1 MLKEFLLKN
10 HQEELQEILDNID
23 STCYYSIYV
32 NFVSL
37 FEDDADI
44 AQKILQYPRYY
55 LPHCDKSAVEAQ
67 EEIAKPEQ
75 IVKTKVRIRV
85 TAVPVTQN
93 QGQIGQLVS
102 TSGIIVRIS
111 QPTIL
116 KTVQRLICTECK
128 HVTFAN
134 YEWER
139 QAFADIT
146 NCEECHASKLKP
158 VSGFDLED
166 SSDCQE
172 IGLQEKSKTDSN
184 VILTE
189 ELRVTLLN
197 DLVDKC
203 RPGDHVEI
211 SGVVVRIWSSLE
223 VGERLEATTIMLANS
238 IAVRRKICDTSS
250 SQETKDVFKDYWEK
264 YSDNPLLGRDNIF
277 ASICPLVS
285 THLQYKLT
293 KNYMYSVIYAKTY
306 FKLYGMYTAKLALA
320 VVLAGGVSKCN
331 ESGTR
336 VRGEPHL
343 LLVGDPGTGKSQLLR
358 AASRLAV
365 RSVLTT
371 GVGSTAA
378 GLTATAVRDSEGW
391 HLEAGA
397 LVLADGG
404 VCCVDE
410 FTTMSSQDRTSVHEA
425 MEQQT
430 ISIAKAGL
438 VSTLNS
444 RCSVIAAI
452 NPTGGQFTE
461 DEEWQTNLGDPLLSR
476 FDIILLLKDNRN
488 PEWDKLTSDH
498 ILRAAYEK
506 KENIVQTD
514 SKSHIELLRSENLWK
529 EDILREYLAHVHSL
543 QPKLTKEAEMVLR
556 ATYLY
561 HRSHPDRREERTTVR
576 LLDSLIR
583 LAEGHARIMYR
594 SNIEMIDAIFVA
606 KLVGTGS
613 TFETNLGCPFPT
625 DPMATY
631 RSEGKKLLSTIGL
644 ESLEYLL

>member
-1 MLKEFLLKN
+1 MLKEYLLKN
-10 HQEELQEILDNID
+10 HQIELKEVLDNID
-23 STCYYSIYV
+23 INCYYSIYV

-37 FEDDADI
+37 FEDDADV

-55 LPHCDKSAVEAQ
+55 LPLCDEAAIKAQ
-67 EEIAKPEQ
+67 EEIAKPKQ
-75 IVKTKVRIRV
+75 IVKKKVRIRI
-85 TAVPVTQN
+85 TAVPVTLD

-111 QPTIL
+111 QPKVL
-116 KTVQRLICTECK
+116 KSVQRYYCRKCK
-128 HVTFAN
+128 HITLAK

-139 QAFADIT
+139 QTFADIT
-146 NCEECHASKLKP
+146 DCEECHATKLK
-158 VSGFDLED
+158 VLTDFDLED

-172 IGLQEKSKTDSN
+172 IGVQEKCKIDTNKS
-184 VILTE
+184 LTE
-189 ELRVTLLN
+189 ELRIILLD

-211 SGVVVRIWSSLE
+211 SGVVIRIWGPLE
-223 VGERLEATTIMLANS
+223 VGERLEATTMMLGNS
-238 IAVRRKICDTSS
+238 ITVRRKISDTSS
-250 SQETKDVFKDYWEK
+250 SQEMRDVFRNYWEK
-264 YSDNPLLGRDNIF
+264 YSDNPLLGRDNIL
-277 ASICPLVS
+277 ASLCP
-285 THLQYKLT
+285 
-293 KNYMYSVIYAKTY
+293 
-306 FKLYGMYTAKLALA
+306 KLYGMYTAKLALA
-320 VVLAGGVSKCN
+320 VVLAGGVPKCN

-358 AASRLAV
+358 AASRLAI

-444 RCSVIAAI
+444 RCSVVAAI
-452 NPTGGQFTE
+452 NPSGGQFTD
-461 DEEWQTNLGDPLLSR
+461 DEEWETNLGDPLLSR
-476 FDIILLLKDNRN
+476 FDLILLLKDNRN
-488 PEWDKLTSDH
+488 SEWDRLTSEH
-498 ILRAAYEK
+498 ILKAAYET
-506 KENIVQTD
+506 KENNAQTD
-514 SKSHIELLRSENLWK
+514 SKNHMELLKNESLWK
-529 EDILREYLAHVHSL
+529 EDTLREYLAYVHSL
-543 QPKLTKEAEMVLR
+543 QPKLTKEAEMILR

-561 HRSHPDRREERTTVR
+561 HRCHPNRREERTTVR

-583 LAEGHARIMYR
+583 LAEGHARLMYR
-594 SNIEMIDAIFVA
+594 SDIEIMDVIFVA

-613 TFETNLGCPFPT
+613 TSEINLGCSFPI
-625 DPMATY
+625 DPIATY
-631 RSEGKKLLSTIGL
+631 KSEGKILLRTIGL
-644 ESLEYLL
+644 EKLENLL

>member
-1 MLKEFLLKN
+1 MLRKYLLKN
-10 HQEELQEILDNID
+10 HLEELEEILDNID
-23 STCYYSIYV
+23 FGSFYSIYI

-37 FEDDADI
+37 FEEDADV
-44 AQKILQYPRYY
+44 AQKILKYPRYY
-55 LPHCDKSAVEAQ
+55 LPFCDESAVEAQ

-75 IVKTKVRIRV
+75 IVKKKVRIRV
-85 TAVPVTQN
+85 TAVPVTFD

-102 TSGIIVRIS
+102 TSGVIVRIS
-111 QPTIL
+111 QPTVLRVI
-116 KTVQRLICTECK
+116 QRYSCKKCK
-128 HVTFAN
+128 HVTMAK

-139 QAFADIT
+139 QAFADISQ
-146 NCEECHASKLKP
+146 CEACHATKLSI
-158 VSGFDLED
+158 VSGFDIED
-166 SSDCQE
+166 STDCQE
-172 IGLQEKSKTDSN
+172 IGVQEKARVYANKP
-184 VILTE
+184 LTE
-189 ELRVTLLN
+189 ELRIALLE

-211 SGVVVRIWSSLE
+211 SGFVIRIWGPLN
-223 VGERLEATTIMLANS
+223 VGERLEATTIIMANS
-238 IAVRRKICDTSS
+238 VTVRRKVSDSFLT
-250 SQETKDVFKDYWEK
+250 QDVKNVFKEYWEN
-264 YSDNPLLGRDNIF
+264 YTEDPLLGRDNIL
-277 ASICPLVS
+277 ASICP
-285 THLQYKLT
+285 
-293 KNYMYSVIYAKTY
+293 
-306 FKLYGMYTAKLALA
+306 KLYGMYTAKLALA
-320 VVLAGGVSKCN
+320 VILAGGVSKCN
-331 ESGTR
+331 EGTR

-358 AASRLAV
+358 AASRLAI

-410 FTTMSSQDRTSVHEA
+410 FTTMSSNDRTSVHEA

-444 RCSVIAAI
+444 RCTVIAAI

-461 DEEWQTNLGDPLLSR
+461 DEEWETNLGDPLLSR
-476 FDIILLLKDNRN
+476 FDLILLLKDNRN
-488 PEWDKLTSDH
+488 PEWDRL
-498 ILRAAYEK
+498 
-506 KENIVQTD
+506 TD
-514 SKSHIELLRSENLWK
+514 SKTHIDLLQTEGLWK
-529 EDILREYLAHVHSL
+529 EDTLREYLAHVHSL
-543 QPKLTKEAEMVLR
+543 QPKLSKEAEMVLR

-561 HRSHPDRREERTTVR
+561 HRSRPNRREERTTVR

-583 LAEGHARIMYR
+583 LAEGHARLMYR
-594 SNIEMIDAIFVA
+594 STVKLMDAIFVA
-606 KLVGTGS
+606 KLIGTANMSEINVGCS
-613 TFETNLGCPFPT
+613 FPT

-631 RSEGKKLLSTIGL
+631 RAEGEILLTTIGL
-644 ESLEYLL
+644 QDLVNSL

>member
-1 MLKEFLLKN
+1 MLEKYLLQN
-10 HQEELQEILDNID
+10 HQEELEEILDNID
-23 STCYYSIYV
+23 ASCYYSIYV

-37 FEDDADI
+37 FGEDADI
-44 AQKILQYPRYY
+44 AQKILRYPRYY
-55 LPHCDKSAVEAQ
+55 LPLCHEAAVKAQ

-75 IVKTKVRIRV
+75 VVKKKIRIRI
-85 TAVPVTQN
+85 TAVPLALD

-102 TSGIIVRIS
+102 MSGIIVRIS

-116 KTVQRLICTECK
+116 KSVQRYICRKCK
-128 HVTFAN
+128 HVTLAN

-139 QAFADIT
+139 QSFADIIE
-146 NCEECHASKLKP
+146 CEACHTPKLK
-158 VSGFDLED
+158 VLTGFDLED

-172 IGLQEKSKTDSN
+172 IGLQEKYRGETNRS
-184 VILTE
+184 LTE
-189 ELRVTLLN
+189 ELRIILLD

-211 SGVVVRIWSSLE
+211 SGVVIRIWGPLE
-223 VGERLEATTIMLANS
+223 VDERLEASTMMLANS
-238 IAVRRKICDTSS
+238 IVVRRKISDTSS
-250 SQETKDVFKDYWEK
+250 SQEMKDVFKRYWEN
-264 YSDNPLLGRDNIF
+264 YNDNPLLGRDNIL
-277 ASICPLVS
+277 ASICP
-285 THLQYKLT
+285 Q
-293 KNYMYSVIYAKTY
+293 
-306 FKLYGMYTAKLALA
+306 LYGMYTAKLALA
-320 VVLAGGVSKCN
+320 VVLAGGVPKCN

-358 AASRLAV
+358 AASRLAI

-391 HLEAGA
+391 HLEGGA

-461 DEEWQTNLGDPLLSR
+461 DEEWETNLGDPLLSR
-476 FDIILLLKDNRN
+476 FDLILLMKDNRN
-488 PEWDKLTSDH
+488 SEWDRLTSEH
-498 ILRAAYEK
+498 ILKAAVEK
-506 KENIVQTD
+506 KENIAQTD
-514 SKSHIELLRSENLWK
+514 SKTHIELLKTECLWK
-529 EDILREYLAHVHSL
+529 EDTLREYLAYVHSL
-543 QPKLTKEAEMVLR
+543 EPKLTKEAEMVLR

-583 LAEGHARIMYR
+583 LAEGHARLMYR
-594 SNIEMIDAIFVA
+594 SNIEIMDAIFVA
-606 KLVGTGS
+606 KLVGTYCTS
-613 TFETNLGCPFPT
+613 EINLGCSFPT
-625 DPMATY
+625 DPIATY
-631 RSEGKKLLSTIGL
+631 RSEGETLLRAIGL
-644 ESLEYLL
+644 QSLENLL

>member
-1 MLKEFLLKN
+1 MLKEYLLKN
-10 HQEELQEILDNID
+10 HRGDLEEILDEDDVN
-23 STCYYSIYV
+23 SFSSIYV

-37 FEDDADI
+37 FEDDADV
-44 AQKILQYPRYY
+44 AQKILQHPRYY
-55 LPHCDKSAVEAQ
+55 LPLCDEAAIEAQ
-67 EEIAKPEQ
+67 EEIAEPKQ
-75 IVKTKVRIRV
+75 VVKKKVRIRV
-85 TAVPVTQN
+85 TAVPVTLD

-102 TSGIIVRIS
+102 TSGTIVRIS
-111 QPTIL
+111 QPTVL
-116 KTVQRLICTECK
+116 KSIQRYSCK
-128 HVTFAN
+128 KCKDVTMVK

-139 QAFADIT
+139 QDFADISE
-146 NCEECHASKLKP
+146 CEKCHGTKLEALA
-158 VSGFDLED
+158 GFDLED

-172 IGLQEKSKTDSN
+172 IGIQEKGN
-184 VILTE
+184 VDTNKSLTE
-189 ELRVTLLN
+189 ELRIILLD

-203 RPGDHVEI
+203 RPGDRVEI
-211 SGVVVRIWSSLE
+211 SGIMIRIWGALE
-223 VGERLEATTIMLANS
+223 VGERLEATTMMLANS
-238 IAVRRKICDTSS
+238 VVVRRKVFDTSS
-250 SQETKDVFKDYWEK
+250 SQEMKDIFTDYWKK
-264 YSDNPLLGRDNIF
+264 YTDDPLLGRDNIV
-277 ASICPLVS
+277 ASICP
-285 THLQYKLT
+285 Q
-293 KNYMYSVIYAKTY
+293 
-306 FKLYGMYTAKLALA
+306 LYGMYTAKLALA
-320 VVLAGGVSKCN
+320 VVLAGGVPKCN

-358 AASRLAV
+358 AASRLAA

-452 NPTGGQFTE
+452 NPSGGQFAE
-461 DEEWQTNLGDPLLSR
+461 DKEWETNLGDPLLSR
-476 FDIILLLKDNRN
+476 FDLILLLKDNRN
-488 PEWDKLTSDH
+488 PEWDRLTSEH
-498 ILRAAYEK
+498 ILKAAYEK
-506 KENIVQTD
+506 KENTVRIG
-514 SKSHIELLRSENLWK
+514 SKNHMELLKAEGLWK
-529 EDILREYLAHVHSL
+529 DDTLREYLAHVHSF
-543 QPKLTKEAEMVLR
+543 QPKLTKEAEMILR

-583 LAEGHARIMYR
+583 LAEGHAKLMYR
-594 SNIEMIDAIFVA
+594 SDIQMMDAIFVA
-606 KLVGTGS
+606 KLIGTGS
-613 TFETNLGCPFPT
+613 TSDINLGCSFPT
-625 DPMATY
+625 DPIATY
-631 RSEGKKLLSTIGL
+631 RSEGKALLRTIGL
-644 ESLEYLL
+644 QNLENLL

>member
-10 HQEELQEILDNID
+10 HQEELQEILDNMD
-23 STCYYSIYV
+23 PTCYYSIYV

-37 FEDDADI
+37 FENDADV

-75 IVKTKVRIRV
+75 IVKRKVRIRI
-85 TAVPVTQN
+85 TAVPVTLD

-102 TSGIIVRIS
+102 TNGIIVRIS

-116 KTVQRLICTECK
+116 KTVQRLVCTDCK

-146 NCEECHASKLKP
+146 NCEECDASKLKP
-158 VSGFDLED
+158 VSGFDLDD

-184 VILTE
+184 VILME
-189 ELRVTLLN
+189 ELRVTLLD

-203 RPGDHVEI
+203 RPGDHIEI
-211 SGVVVRIWSSLE
+211 SGIVVRIWDSLE

-238 IAVRRKICDTSS
+238 IVVRRKICETSS
-250 SQETKDVFKDYWEK
+250 SQETKDTFKDYWEK
-264 YSDNPLLGRDNIF
+264 YSDNPLLGRDNIL
-277 ASICPLVS
+277 ASICP
-285 THLQYKLT
+285 Q
-293 KNYMYSVIYAKTY
+293 
-306 FKLYGMYTAKLALA
+306 LYGMYTAKLALA

-331 ESGTR
+331 QSGTR
-336 VRGEPHL
+336 VRGESHL

-358 AASRLAV
+358 TASRLAV

-378 GLTATAVRDSEGW
+378 GLTASAVRDSEGW

-514 SKSHIELLRSENLWK
+514 SKSHIELLKSENLWK

-556 ATYLY
+556 TTYLY

-583 LAEGHARIMYR
+583 LAEGHARLMYR
-594 SNIEMIDAIFVA
+594 SNVEMIDAIFVA

-631 RSEGKKLLSTIGL
+631 RSEGKKLLSTIDL

>member
-1 MLKEFLLKN
+1 MLKQYLLKN
-10 HQEELQEILDNID
+10 HQMELEEVLDNVD
-23 STCYYSIYV
+23 TNCYYPIYV

-37 FEDDADI
+37 FEDDADV

-55 LPHCDKSAVEAQ
+55 LPLCDEAAVKAQ

-75 IVKTKVRIRV
+75 IVKKKVRIRV
-85 TAVPVTQN
+85 TAVPVTLD
-93 QGQIGQLVS
+93 QGEIGQLVS

-111 QPTIL
+111 QPKVL
-116 KTVQRLICTECK
+116 KSVQRHYCRKCK
-128 HVTFAN
+128 HVTSAK

-139 QAFADIT
+139 QTFADIT
-146 NCEECHASKLKP
+146 DCEECHATKLK
-158 VSGFDLED
+158 VLTDFDLDD

-172 IGLQEKSKTDSN
+172 IGVQEKCKVDINKS
-184 VILTE
+184 LTE
-189 ELRVTLLN
+189 ELRIILLD

-211 SGVVVRIWSSLE
+211 SGVVIRIWGPLE
-223 VGERLEATTIMLANS
+223 PGERLEATTMMLGNS
-238 IAVRRKICDTSS
+238 ITVRRKISDTSS
-250 SQETKDVFKDYWEK
+250 SQEMRDVFKNYWEK
-264 YSDNPLLGRDNIF
+264 YNDNPLLGRDNIL
-277 ASICPLVS
+277 ASICP
-285 THLQYKLT
+285 
-293 KNYMYSVIYAKTY
+293 
-306 FKLYGMYTAKLALA
+306 KLYGMYTAKLALA
-320 VVLAGGVSKCN
+320 VVLAGGVPKCN
-331 ESGTR
+331 ESGNYSLYYQSFYSLCKIQCVIINKKKKGTR

-358 AASRLAV
+358 EASRLAI

-410 FTTMSSQDRTSVHEA
+410 FTTMSSQDRTSIHEA

-444 RCSVIAAI
+444 RCSVVAAI
-452 NPTGGQFTE
+452 NPSGGQFTD
-461 DEEWQTNLGDPLLSR
+461 DEEWETNLGDPLLSR
-476 FDIILLLKDNRN
+476 FDLILLLKDNRN
-488 PEWDKLTSDH
+488 SEWDRLTSEH
-498 ILRAAYEK
+498 ILKAAYET
-506 KENIVQTD
+506 KENKTD
-514 SKSHIELLRSENLWK
+514 SKNHMELLKSESLWK
-529 EDILREYLAHVHSL
+529 EDTLREYLAYVHSL
-543 QPKLTKEAEMVLR
+543 QPKLTKEAEMILR

-561 HRSHPDRREERTTVR
+561 HRCHPNRREERTTVR

-583 LAEGHARIMYR
+583 LAEGHARLMYR
-594 SNIEMIDAIFVA
+594 SDIEIMDVIFVA

-613 TFETNLGCPFPT
+613 TSEINLGCSFPI
-625 DPMATY
+625 DPIATY
-631 RSEGKKLLSTIGL
+631 KSEDQWIIIL
-644 ESLEYLL
+644 EF

>member
-1 MLKEFLLKN
+1 MLKQYLLKN
-10 HQEELQEILDNID
+10 HQMELEEVLDNVD
-23 STCYYSIYV
+23 TNCYYPIYV

-37 FEDDADI
+37 FEDDADV

-55 LPHCDKSAVEAQ
+55 LPLCDEAAVKAQ

-75 IVKTKVRIRV
+75 IVKKKVRIRV
-85 TAVPVTQN
+85 TAVPVTLD
-93 QGQIGQLVS
+93 QGEIGQLVS

-111 QPTIL
+111 QPKVL
-116 KTVQRLICTECK
+116 KSVQRHYCRKCK
-128 HVTFAN
+128 HVTSAK

-139 QAFADIT
+139 QTFADIT
-146 NCEECHASKLKP
+146 DCEECHATKLK
-158 VSGFDLED
+158 VLTDFDLDD

-172 IGLQEKSKTDSN
+172 IGVQEKCKVDINKS
-184 VILTE
+184 LTE
-189 ELRVTLLN
+189 ELRIILLD

-211 SGVVVRIWSSLE
+211 SGVVIRIWGPLE
-223 VGERLEATTIMLANS
+223 PGERLEATTMMLGNS
-238 IAVRRKICDTSS
+238 ITVRRKISDTSS
-250 SQETKDVFKDYWEK
+250 SQEMRDVFKNYWEK
-264 YSDNPLLGRDNIF
+264 YNDNPLLGRDNIL
-277 ASICPLVS
+277 ASICP
-285 THLQYKLT
+285 
-293 KNYMYSVIYAKTY
+293 
-306 FKLYGMYTAKLALA
+306 KLYGMYTAKLALA
-320 VVLAGGVSKCN
+320 VVLAGGVPKCN

-358 AASRLAV
+358 EASRLAI

-410 FTTMSSQDRTSVHEA
+410 FTTMSSQDRTSIHEA

-444 RCSVIAAI
+444 RCSVVAAI
-452 NPTGGQFTE
+452 NPSGGQFTD
-461 DEEWQTNLGDPLLSR
+461 DEEWETNLGDPLLSR
-476 FDIILLLKDNRN
+476 FDLILLLKDNRN
-488 PEWDKLTSDH
+488 SEWDRLTSEH
-498 ILRAAYEK
+498 ILKAAYET
-506 KENIVQTD
+506 KENKTD
-514 SKSHIELLRSENLWK
+514 SKNHMELLKSESLWK
-529 EDILREYLAHVHSL
+529 EDTLREYLAYVHSL
-543 QPKLTKEAEMVLR
+543 QPKLTKEAEMILR

-561 HRSHPDRREERTTVR
+561 HRCHPNRREERTTVR

-583 LAEGHARIMYR
+583 LAEGHARLMYR
-594 SNIEMIDAIFVA
+594 SDIEIMDVIFVA

-613 TFETNLGCPFPT
+613 TSEINLGCSFPI
-625 DPMATY
+625 DPIATY
-631 RSEGKKLLSTIGL
+631 KSEDSLSARRPQDLAGFIPQITP
-644 ESLEYLL
+644 SLPTRTTMRNGYDH